1 VIVALSLFTAFQ
13 NFTTFAPTALQT
25 PFVHT
30 MIDQV
35 VAWSTVLAP
44 LRTS

>member
-1 VIVALSLFTAFQ
+1 LSLFTDFE
-13 NFTTFAPTALQT
+13 NFTTFALTALQT

-30 MIDQV
+30 MLDRV